1 MSSPQA
7 LGKWVISQVEMMGRQ
22 MGSELHRQSSGFTLL
37 ELVLATL
44 ISALVIGI
52 FSLALSISLR
62 AWERQQNR
70 EPSDVPSLLNL
81 LKWQLAQFEPIV
93 IELEGK
99 KHSIFEGTEHS
110 LAFATDYS
118 VRAISKGVPVVARY
132 VFVPGRG
139 ELYYAELPLDPYH
152 PEAINGFLQMG
163 LSAAKSWPHFY
174 LTEIAQFSLSYAGE
188 ELQTLSP
195 QVDGTSGLP
204 VAVVVSCA
212 SKQEPELFS
221 AMMFIN
227 SPFNKVTVQSNTG
240 KTVLPTQRIRRQ
252 TR

>member
-1 MSSPQA
+1 MSFPQA

-22 MGSELHRQSSGFTLL
+22 MGRELHRQSSGFTLL

-52 FSLALSISLR
+52 FSVALSISLR

-70 EPSDVPSLLNL
+70 EPSDVPGLLNL
-81 LKWQLAQFEPIV
+81 LKWQLSQFEPIT
-93 IELEGK
+93 IDFEGNK
-99 KHSIFEGTEHS
+99 RSIFDGTEQS

-118 VRAISKGVPVVARY
+118 VRAISKGVPVIARY

-152 PEAINGFLQMG
+152 PEAIKEFLQMG
-163 LSAAKSWPHFY
+163 LGAAKWPHFY
-174 LTEIAQFSLSYAGE
+174 LTEVSQFSLSYAGE
-188 ELQTLSP
+188 ELQTFSP

-204 VAVVVSCA
+204 VAVVVTCA
-212 SKQEPELFS
+212 SKQDPELYS

-227 SPFNKVTVQSNTG
+227 SPFNKVTVQGNTG
-240 KTVLPTQRIRRQ
+240 KAILPTQRIRQQ

>member
-7 LGKWVISQVEMMGRQ
+7 RGKWVIFQVEMVGGQ
-22 MGSELHRQSSGFTLL
+22 MGSRLHRQCSGFTLL
-37 ELVLATL
+37 ELVLATV
-44 ISALVIGI
+44 ISAMVIGV
-52 FSLALSISLR
+52 FSVALSISLR

-81 LKWQLAQFEPIV
+81 LKWQLAQFEPTTIQF
-93 IELEGK
+93 EGK
-99 KHSIFEGTEHS
+99 QLVIFEGTEQS

-152 PEAINGFLQMG
+152 PEAIKEFLQMG
-163 LSAAKSWPHFY
+163 IGATKWPHFY
-174 LTEIAQFSLSYAGE
+174 LTEVAQFSLSYAGE
-188 ELQTLSP
+188 QLQTLSP
-195 QVDGTSGLP
+195 QVDAASGLP

-212 SKQEPELFS
+212 SKQDPELYS
-221 AMMFIN
+221 SMMFIN
-227 SPFNKVTVQSNTG
+227 SPFNKVTVQSNIG
-240 KTVLPTQRIRRQ
+240 KAILPTKRIRQ
-252 TR
+252 